1 MSRELSASELFGDE
15 RYSGMLKQVSDQPVL
30 YRVGLAKGAKI
41 PIPDRPVRAF
51 VVYGLGGSAMPG
63 AMLASLAS
71 LYADVPVVVSSGS
84 YPPSWTRGDDLV
96 ALVSYSGRTNEV
108 IRALD
113 VLVKRGIRPLILAS
127 GGRLL
132 QSAEEIGL
140 HTVRLTPEM
149 TPRMSVP
156 EMFGVLVAVYH
167 KVSGCEALSP
177 EAVSS
182 AAERLSALWRRISPD
197 VRPEENDAKRCAR
210 LASEGTLS
218 VFGWGHMHVAALR
231 LRNQLAENAKLP
243 CVVHEVPENLHNTVE
258 AMGAFKGLRHVALRS
273 KNEPQDVALQFSV
286 LGSILELSM
295 TVSFAGSPVYELMS
309 SVMWADAVSIYAA
322 ALAGVDPREIP
333 TISRI
338 RRALEGA

>member
-1 MSRELSASELFGDE
+1 MSRELSASELIGDE
-15 RYSGMLKQVSDQPVL
+15 RYGAMLKQISDQPVL
-30 YRVGLAKGAKI
+30 YRVGLAKGVKV
-41 PIPDRPVRAF
+41 PVPDRPVRAF

-71 LYADVPVVVSSGS
+71 LHADVPVVVSNGS
-84 YPPSWTRGDDLV
+84 HPPAWIREDDFV
-96 ALVSYSGRTNEV
+96 ALVSYSGRTTEV

-113 VLVKRGIRPLILAS
+113 VLSKRSIKPLVLAS
-127 GGRLL
+127 GGKLL

-140 HTVRLTPEM
+140 PTVRLTPEM

-167 KVSGCEALSP
+167 RVSECEAFSP
-177 EAVSS
+177 ESVSS
-182 AAERLSALWRRISPD
+182 AAERLSAFWRRISPE
-197 VRPEENDAKRCAR
+197 VKPEENDAKMCA
-210 LASEGTLS
+210 LLTSEGTLS
-218 VFGWGHMHVAALR
+218 VFGWGHMHIAALR

-243 CVVHEVPENLHNTVE
+243 CVVNEVPENLHNTIE

-286 LGSILELSM
+286 LGSILELTL

-322 ALAGVDPREIP
+322 ALRGVDPREIP

-338 RRALEGA
+338 RRAVEGA